1 MSVAT
6 ADSSAL
12 MATLKDSARMV
23 KQLVTT
29 ARAQHHQGLRT
40 SRHVVPVIEAR
51 LRIEEQLLLP
61 VFRALGLPTTAVES
75 QLVMLRDLN
84 AQATN
89 GPLSHDYHEQLWTSI
104 ERMCTLH
111 LDAIEALTVTALRS
125 GELDAWNAPQER
137 VHG

>member
-1 MSVAT
+1 MSVA
-6 ADSSAL
+6 AMDGSAL
-12 MATLKDSARMV
+12 MAALDESACRV
-23 KQLVTT
+23 RALLAA
-29 ARAQHHQGLRT
+29 ARAQHHAGLRT
-40 SRHVVPVIEAR
+40 FSDMVPVIEAR
-51 LRIEEQLLLP
+51 LKLEEQLLLP
-61 VFRALGLPTTAVES
+61 VFRALGLPTAAVES
-75 QLVMLRDLN
+75 QVVMLRDLT

-125 GELDAWNAPQER
+125 GELDAWNAPLQR